1 MTDSSQTQRP
11 TGVPTGV
18 PAGQQEQPIPSTVA
32 QPTPL
37 AQGVPTTPA
46 LPTEKSFV
54 VTWLFAWLLG
64 IFAVDRFYL
73 GKVGTGLLKLFTFA
87 GFGVWYLVD
96 LIIVLAG
103 AQRDKQGRQLAGFDK
118 NKKVAWIVTAAWL
131 VLSVIVSGVS
141 GAASSG
147 TSTTTVVDS
156 SVEPSDDATVPEDTE
171 DPAAPEPVAEPAK
184 VVVPDVTGLTASV
197 AIATLEAAGF
207 EVPAVDDPAATVT
220 ATSPSKGGIAA
231 EGSTVSLT
239 IEVKPKL
246 TLPQQNAV
254 GKAQSYLE
262 YQAFSRSGLIKQL
275 EYEGYSTEDAT
286 FGADYIAAD
295 WNAQA
300 GAKAKSYL
308 EYQSFSRDGLYD
320 QLIYE
325 GFSDAEANAGLAAVG
340 Y

>member
-1 MTDSSQTQRP
+1 MTDSSQTQHP
-11 TGVPTGV
+11 TGIPTGV
-18 PAGQQEQPIPSTVA
+18 PAGQQEQPIPSSLA
-32 QPTPL
+32 QPKPPE
-37 AQGVPTTPA
+37 QGASTAPTSPA
-46 LPTEKSFV
+46 EKSFLA
-54 VTWLFAWLLG
+54 TWLFAWLLG

-103 AQRDKQGRQLAGFDK
+103 AQRDKQGRRLAGVGK
-118 NKKVAWIVTAAWL
+118 HKKVAWIVTAAWL
-131 VLSVIVSGVS
+131 VLSLIVSGAS

-147 TSTTTVVDS
+147 TSTTSVVDS
-156 SVEPSDDATVPEDTE
+156 SVAPSDDATVPEDTE
-171 DPAAPEPVAEPAK
+171 DAAAVEPVVEPTK
-184 VVVPDVTGLTASV
+184 VVVPDVTGLTASL
-197 AIATLEAAGF
+197 AIGTLEAAGF
-207 EVPAVDDPAATVT
+207 EVPAVDDTAATVT
-220 ATSPSKGGIAA
+220 ATTPSKGGIAA
-231 EGSTVSLT
+231 EGSTVTLT

-254 GKAQSYLE
+254 GKAQSYLK

-275 EYEGYSTEDAT
+275 EFEGYSTDDAT